1 MSRATIRTA
10 SEDDAEGLVRAHE
23 AAWDATLAPIVGS
36 RLAELAP
43 LEARI
48 EAARASFADPPENA
62 QAWVAEREGEIVGMA
77 TTHDDELRNLYVA
90 PAAWGTGVAQELMRA
105 ALEWMAGRGVREA
118 FLWVGEENRRA
129 RRFYEREGWTADGE
143 TRASPVGP
151 LESRY
156 RLSL

>member
-1 MSRATIRTA
+1 MEPAEIRIARET
-10 SEDDAEGLVRAHE
+10 DAEGLVHAHE
-23 AAWDATLAPIVGS
+23 AAWDAALAPIVGS
-36 RLAELAP
+36 RLDELAP
-43 LEARI
+43 LAQRVEGARG
-48 EAARASFADPPENA
+48 SLADPPENA
-62 QAWVAEREGEIVGMA
+62 RAWVAERGGGIVGMA
-77 TTHDDELRNLYVA
+77 TAHDDELRSLYVA
-90 PAAWGTGVAQELMRA
+90 PVAWGTGVAQELMGA

-143 TRASPVGP
+143 TRTSSVGP